1 MGKLTP
7 VSIKNAKPK
16 EKPYTLSDGGGL
28 QITIKSDGRKVWEFR
43 YISPVTGERRKTTIK
58 TFPEI
63 SLKDAREKARTFNEL
78 IHQGK
83 DPIEDKK
90 ETKQKREIDTKG
102 MFERVVHEWLEKQK
116 EDLAKTTYTRKVGQ
130 FENDVIPF
138 FKGRTIASIT
148 HPEIVK
154 VLEMKAIK
162 APESANRLFT
172 YLDNLFRYAT
182 MKGYAEFN
190 IIANIHKKTILK
202 PTKKKHYPKITD
214 PEALK
219 ELVTKIYSYKGDYST
234 KNALKMVLHVPLRAE
249 NLIGLKWEYIDLEN
263 GTLTVPRHEMK
274 VKDKNLPDF
283 VLPLTR
289 QAVEILNEQ
298 KLFSH
303 GVYVFKTSGYADEP
317 ISKETPNRAL
327 ERMGF
332 NDEANGRKIRLH
344 GFRGTFRSL
353 ADTHQ
358 EEHGISYEAKEK
370 ALDHIPQSMVE
381 RAYTHKADYSK
392 ELRKLFTW
400 WSDYIDNLREVKQ

>member
-7 VSIKNAKPK
+7 VSIKNAKVK

-28 QITIKSDGRKVWEFR
+28 QLTIRTDGRKVWEFR
-43 YISPVTGERRKTTIK
+43 YMSPATGERRKTTIK

-63 SLKDAREKARTFNEL
+63 SLATAREKARAFNDL
-78 IHQGK
+78 INQGI
-83 DPIEDKK
+83 DPIEDKR
-90 ETKQKREIDTKG
+90 EAKQKREIETKG
-102 MFERVVHEWLEKQK
+102 MFERVAYEWLEKQK
-116 EDLAKTTYTRKVGQ
+116 ENLAKTTYTRKIGQ

-182 MKGYAEFN
+182 MKGYADFN

-202 PTKKKHYPKITD
+202 PTKRKHYSKITD
-214 PEALK
+214 PEVLK
-219 ELVTKIYSYKGDYST
+219 ELAKKIYGYKGDYST

-249 NLIGLKWEYIDLEN
+249 NLIGLKWQHIDLEN
-263 GTLTVPRHEMK
+263 ATITIPRCEMK
-274 VKDKNLPDF
+274 VKDSNLPDF
-283 VLPLTR
+283 TLPLTR

-298 KLFSH
+298 KLFSD
-303 GVYVFKTSGYADEP
+303 GIYVFKTSGYADEP

-332 NDEANGRKIRLH
+332 NDEDQGRKIRLH

-358 EEHGISYEAKEK
+358 EAHGVSFEAKEK
-370 ALDHIPQSMVE
+370 ALDHIPQSTVE
-381 RAYTHKADYSK
+381 RAYTHKADYMK
-392 ELRKLFTW
+392 ELQKLFSW
-400 WSDYIDNLREVKQ
+400 WSDYIEKLIEGE